1 MKGERLTQSGLANY
15 MYEDLGN
22 VVHLDGHYA
31 AHVKKSMYKALLRR
45 FDGDVL
51 KIARFL
57 GDSPQRTE
65 ALILA
70 YFPAIKLKNS
80 VAQKLRDNVLGIDVN
95 NNRGNGRVVV
105 K

>member
-1 MKGERLTQSGLANY
+1 MKGERLTQSELANY
-15 MYEDLGN
+15 MYDSLQAG
-22 VVHLDGHYA
+22 VHNNSCFGSY
-31 AHVKKSMYKALLRR
+31 VKKSMYKALLKHCDR
-45 FDGDVL
+45 DVL
-51 KIARFL
+51 KIAKIL

-80 VAQKLRDNVLGIDVN
+80 VAQKLRDNVLGMD
-95 NNRGNGRVVV
+95 NRQLVA